1 MRWFAST
8 ALCAGIALVSG
19 AASAS
24 PNYPDTV
31 KTYLGL
37 TNAPQCALCHG
48 DGKTGLGTVTTPFGK
63 SALAEGLVNSD
74 TSKLKSVLDLMKA
87 DAIDSDD
94 DGVGDIDEL
103 LAKTDPNVAG
113 GGTVEDVPQLTYGC
127 AATLAPGRPGPSSGA
142 VLGLGLVAA
151 LTWARRRRGN
161 S

>member
-37 TNAPQCALCHG
+37 TSAPQCSLCHG

-63 SALAEGLVNSD
+63 SALAEGLVSSN
-74 TSKLKSVLDLMKA
+74 TNKLKSVLDLMKA
-87 DAIDSDD
+87 DSIDSDG
-94 DGVGDIDEL
+94 DGELDIDEL
-103 LAKTDPNVAG
+103 IAKTDPNLAG
-113 GGTVEDVPQLTYGC
+113 GGVVEDTPELTYGC
-127 AATLAPGRPGPSSGA
+127 AATLAPGRPAPSSGA
-142 VLGLGLVAA
+142 ALGLALVAA
-151 LTWARRRRGN
+151 LAWVRRRDN